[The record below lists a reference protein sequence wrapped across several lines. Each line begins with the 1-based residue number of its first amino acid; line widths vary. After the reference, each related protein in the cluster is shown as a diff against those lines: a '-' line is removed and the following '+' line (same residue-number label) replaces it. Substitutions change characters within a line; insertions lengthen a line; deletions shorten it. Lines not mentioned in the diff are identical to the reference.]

1 MNQPDP
7 LSETCSRRL
16 ATRVFVV
23 EDSAIILVRLL
34 AMLRGVPGVEV
45 IGHAE
50 SAGEA
55 IDKIVAAGPDAVVL
69 DLKLKG
75 SSGMKVLE
83 VVKQRMPAVAIIILT
98 NYATA
103 EYRRLCMDAGA
114 EYFLDKTNEFQN
126 LPSLLGRLNCH

>member
-1 MNQPDP
+1 
-7 LSETCSRRL
+7 
-16 ATRVFVV
+16 VV

-34 AMLRGVPGVEV
+34 AMLDGAPGVEV

-50 SAGEA
+50 SASEA
-55 IDKIVAAGPDAVVL
+55 IDKIFAVEPDAVVL

-83 VVKQRMPAVAIIILT
+83 AVKCRMPAVTIIILT

-103 EYRRLCMDAGA
+103 EYRRLCMEAGA

-126 LPSLLGRLNCH
+126 LPSLLGQLNCNPALGETHAR